1 MKTEGASLE
10 ISFSDTDQGFKIKA
24 KYAITSINWHDFGLK
39 GVYEKEWKAQDVYP
53 QLSNHGKKHYVKKL
67 EKSLETDFTKHFDK
81 VAGDFIWKW
90 QQKTDI
96 RDKTEPRGLQSD
108 FKKFKTALKT
118 EANKLVEGV
127 KDKLMGKVKA
137 EGSRDMD
144 KVKSGAKDVTLGVTG
159 TAVGGVATA
168 HGGGAMS
175 AMATVSSA
183 VTALSGIQKI
193 WTSRVSHGK
202 DARTKLK
209 LANSRLQEASNS
221 FGELELAHQKLK
233 RQLIDADKKVGAAQQ
248 QLSGPAKKN
257 SKLRELKK
265 EKEKLQATIK
275 KKCIADLDEF
285 KNLMAN
291 LEKAIRAM
299 DLMTA
304 QIQKAETTMVQNA
317 QDMLSLAANIQ
328 TLVRR

>member
-1 MKTEGASLE
+1 MKTKGASLE

-53 QLSNHGKKHYVKKL
+53 QLSSHGKKHYVKKL
-67 EKSLETDFTKHFDK
+67 EKSLATDFTKHFDK
-81 VAGDFIWKW
+81 VAGNFIFKW

-108 FKKFKTALKT
+108 FTKFKDALKT
-118 EANKLVEGV
+118 KGNRLVEDV
-127 KDKLMGKVKA
+127 KDKLMKGVKA
-137 EGSRDMD
+137 EGTRDMK
-144 KVKSGAKDVTLGVTG
+144 KVGSGVKDVTLGTTG
-159 TAVGGVATA
+159 AAVGGVATA
-168 HGGGAMS
+168 HGGGPMA

-183 VTALSGIQKI
+183 VTALSGVQKI
-193 WTSRVSHGK
+193 WTSRVTHGK
-202 DARTKLK
+202 DARAKLK
-209 LANSRLQEASNS
+209 LANSRLTEASNS

-233 RQLIDADKKVGAAQQ
+233 RQLMDADKKVGEAQQ
-248 QLSGPAKKN
+248 QLNGPAKKN
-257 SKLRELKK
+257 SKAKELKK
-265 EKEKLQATIK
+265 QKEKLQETIK

-285 KNLMAN
+285 KTLMKN
-291 LEKAIRAM
+291 LEKAISAM

-304 QIQKAETTMVQNA
+304 KIEKAETTMVQNA
-317 QDMLSLAANIQ
+317 QDMLSLASNIK